1 MRIELSKKGDYAVR
15 AAVGLA
21 TLDDGH
27 PVSARIVAERM
38 DIPPRFVAHVL
49 SDLVRAGVVVGT
61 PGRSGGYRLAA
72 PAESIDLLRIV
83 DAVEDR
89 GTAPRCV
96 IRGGAC
102 RSTGSVRRPRRI
114 RGRLGRDA
122 ARVGVGEP
130 RRSRW
135 RELGKGILATPN
147 CSRRT

>member
-21 TLDDGH
+21 TLDDGR

-38 DIPPRFVAHVL
+38 GIPPRFVAHVL

-96 IRGGAC
+96 IRGGTC
-102 RSTGSVRRPRRI
+102 RTTGSCAVHVAFESAT
-114 RGRLGRDA
+114 A
-122 ARVGVGEP
+122 AMR
-130 RRSRW
+130 
-135 RELGKGILATPN
+135 RELAAASLADLAGGTSAKVP
-147 CSRRT
+147 SRP